1 VSGDRR
7 RPEDHLELDI
17 LEEYMP
23 ELATDDRVSRPA
35 SIARSHRELG
45 NRGPLGPRGNKLRSD
60 GPGTPA
66 PGSSCLT
73 LRPTL
78 GVPGWR

>member
-1 VSGDRR
+1 MRDDVEVPRFRGGARVGGQAASGDRR

-17 LEEYMP
+17 LEEYIP

-45 NRGPLGPRGNKLRSD
+45 IEGR
-60 GPGTPA
+60 
-66 PGSSCLT
+66 
-73 LRPTL
+73 
-78 GVPGWR
+78 